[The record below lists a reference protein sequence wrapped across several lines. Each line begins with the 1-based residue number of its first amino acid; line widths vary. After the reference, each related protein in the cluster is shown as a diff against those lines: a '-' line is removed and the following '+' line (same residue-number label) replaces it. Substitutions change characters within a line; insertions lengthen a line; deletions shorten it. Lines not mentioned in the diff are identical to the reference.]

1 MSATTGPDPVKALVK
16 GYLIERVRSLSEAD
30 PELFSQ
36 AFELYDT
43 LERHHAEAGHDH
55 LHQLKR
61 HPMMEKALGLL
72 GERAPHIYEAA
83 VRITQHDAEMA
94 EVLRERLDELGLDL
108 ATDEGHEAATLE
120 YERVLAE
127 TVPLDDSLDNVAA
140 VADAIELG
148 NDFLNAES
156 MLKRAGFRAAW
167 AIVLPLAV
175 RDEEVRER
183 VDALKDELTG
193 DPDRLKA
200 MADLVR
206 KEGPRIV
213 REAYERAAE

>member
-1 MSATTGPDPVKALVK
+1 MSSDPVNAIVK
-16 GYLIERVRSLSEAD
+16 GYLIEHVRSLADAD
-30 PELFSQ
+30 PELFVR

-43 LERHHAEAGHDH
+43 LEEQHAAAGHDH
-55 LHQLKR
+55 LHQLKK

-72 GERAPHIYEAA
+72 GERAPHVYEAA
-83 VRITQHDAEMA
+83 VRITQDNAEMA
-94 EVLRERLDELGLDL
+94 EVLRERLAELGVDP
-108 ATDEGHEAATLE
+108 TTEEGHEEATLE
-120 YERVLAE
+120 YERILAE
-127 TVPLDDSLDNVAA
+127 TVSLDDSLDNVVA

-156 MLKRAGFRAAW
+156 MFKRAGFRAAW

-175 RDEEVRER
+175 KDAAVRER
-183 VDALKDELTG
+183 VDSLKDELTG
-193 DPDRLKA
+193 DPARLQA

-213 REAYERAAE
+213 REAYERGSE